1 MEHDAAP
8 AIAPVREADI
18 DELIALARA
27 IWHAHYPGMITVEQI
42 EYMLA
47 QRYSPELVRTQ
58 LATPGVWWDKLTV
71 DGRMVGF
78 SCCELTDHPGEMKL
92 DKLYVDHRL
101 HGNGYGSRLLRNLDA
116 RAQAAGCTRVYLQ
129 VNKNNRGA
137 VAAYERNGFSI
148 EQAATFDIG
157 NGFIM
162 DDYIMA
168 KRIEPVAPSVS
179 PTRPGAR

>member
-1 MEHDAAP
+1 MEQDAEP
-8 AIAPVREADI
+8 AIAPEREADI

-42 EYMLA
+42 EYMLE
-47 QRYSPELVRTQ
+47 QRYRPDLIRSQ
-58 LATPGVWWDKLTV
+58 LTTPGVWWDKLTAG
-71 DGRMVGF
+71 GRMVAF
-78 SCCELTDHPGEMKL
+78 SCCELTGHPGELKL

-101 HGNGYGSRLLRNLDA
+101 HGKGYGSRLLRNVDERA
-116 RAQAAGCTRVYLQ
+116 RAAGCTRVYLQ

-137 VAAYERNGFSI
+137 VAAYERNGFSV

-168 KRIEPVAPSVS
+168 KRIDPVAPSVS
-179 PTRPGAR
+179 PMGPGAR